1 MNVHFVHV
9 LKCDESFWVNAHFPL
24 KCEENIRMNAHFLLT
39 SDKSFW
45 QSLLLNAEDYEL
57 LVVKKFDDTC
67 SVHKKSSSVS
77 NCSMISCSRLVDF
90 NPTFGIHVQTW
101 LSIVLFS

>member
-1 MNVHFVHV
+1 
-9 LKCDESFWVNAHFPL
+9 
-24 KCEENIRMNAHFLLT
+24 MNAHFLLK

-45 QSLLLNAEDYEL
+45 QSLLSNAEDYEL

-90 NPTFGIHVQTW
+90 NPTFGIHPNMVEYCPLQLNLGSTFW
-101 LSIVLFS
+101 RITK